1 MDDYFSRKMTVSVL
15 KRIRDRVWEADVPG
29 TYEEHHLRMQKLIN
43 CITGEI
49 EEIKRM
55 PAVNPTAGFK
65 EGYVAA
71 MADMLTTVTRIAEDR
86 TDRLITFN
94 QETYDELTAA
104 IESLA
109 REAEK

>member
-1 MDDYFSRKMTVSVL
+1 MDDYFSRKTAIDVML
-15 KRIRDRVWEADVPG
+15 RIQRRVWEADVPG
-29 TYEEHHLRMQKLIN
+29 TYDEHHCRMQKLIN
-43 CITGEI
+43 YITGEI
-49 EEIKRM
+49 EEIKRE
-55 PAVNPTAGFK
+55 PAVNPTAEFK

-71 MADMLTTVTRIAEDR
+71 MADMLITVTRIAEDR

-109 REAEK
+109 READK